1 MHDYSRPPPTDW
13 QPPTELPDLRRAGI
27 IALDTET
34 NDEGLRAEL
43 GSAWPW
49 HGGYICGVSVA
60 YRADGEIRAH
70 YLPIRHPD
78 SQNFD
83 RAQVSQWLRDH
94 VASNVRFVTQ
104 KGLYDWGWLRTD
116 LGITMPPSERLEEIG
131 ALATLVDENRRSY
144 SLDSLCAWRGLPGK
158 DETLLIEAV
167 KALGERISKKKNRP
181 QSHIWRLPARYVGR
195 YAEVDPVATRAL
207 FENLNPILDK
217 EGTRDAYRL
226 EIDLLPMV
234 HEMRWR
240 GIRVDTAKT
249 EQSRDYC
256 LQKRDQKLAELS
268 DKLGANVSMAEIGR
282 TEWLA
287 ATFDQ
292 HKISYPRTEKGNPS
306 FTAGNTGWMPKH
318 PHWLPQLIVKA
329 KKYNNAAVNVLE
341 TYILGHVVNGRIHAE
356 INPHRG
362 ESNGTKSFR
371 FSYSD
376 PPLQLMPSR
385 DEELAPLIRGALLP
399 EEGEY
404 WTDSDISQQEFRH
417 LVHCAAAQGLR
428 KAKEAAERYLND
440 PDTDFHRLVAE
451 LTGLDR
457 KLAKAVNFAKIYGAG
472 IKKFAAMI
480 GKPEAEARAI
490 LTRYN
495 RELPFVDQLAKRCE
509 YTAARQGYLEL
520 YDGARRHWDAWE
532 APAVAWT
539 KGMGPCSREEA
550 ERRVADPNHP
560 WYRRRLRRADTYT
573 ALNALIQGSAARQT
587 KLWMRALGREGIVP
601 LLQMHD
607 ALECSVSSREQAEL
621 VARLGEEAVQ
631 LAVPM
636 RVDLKFGRSWG
647 DAKHTWEGL
656 TC

>member
-1 MHDYSRPPPTDW
+1 M
-13 QPPTELPDLRRAGI
+13 E
-27 IALDTET
+27 
-34 NDEGLRAEL
+34 
-43 GSAWPW
+43 
-49 HGGYICGVSVA
+49 
-60 YRADGEIRAH
+60 
-70 YLPIRHPD
+70 
-78 SQNFD
+78 
-83 RAQVSQWLRDH
+83 
-94 VASNVRFVTQ
+94 
-104 KGLYDWGWLRTD
+104 
-116 LGITMPPSERLEEIG
+116 
-131 ALATLVDENRRSY
+131 
-144 SLDSLCAWRGLPGK
+144 
-158 DETLLIEAV
+158 
-167 KALGERISKKKNRP
+167 
-181 QSHIWRLPARYVGR
+181 
-195 YAEVDPVATRAL
+195 
-207 FENLNPILDK
+207 
-217 EGTRDAYRL
+217 
-226 EIDLLPMV
+226 
-234 HEMRWR
+234 
-240 GIRVDTAKT
+240 
-249 EQSRDYC
+249 
-256 LQKRDQKLAELS
+256 
-268 DKLGANVSMAEIGR
+268 EIGR
-282 TEWLA
+282 TAWLA

-329 KKYNNAAVNVLE
+329 DKYNNAAINVLE
-341 TYILGHVVNGRIHAE
+341 THILGHAVDGRIHAE
-356 INPHRG
+356 IHPHRG

-385 DEELAPLIRGALLP
+385 DKELGPLIRRVFLP
-399 EEGEY
+399 EEHEV
-404 WTDSDISQQEFRH
+404 WAKPDISQQEFRF
-417 LVHCAAAQGLR
+417 LVHCATAQGLR
-428 KAKEAAERYLND
+428 KAKQAAQRYLDD

-457 KLAKAVNFAKIYGAG
+457 DLAKAVNFAKIYGAG
-472 IKKFAAMI
+472 IEKFAAMI

-490 LTRYN
+490 HARYD
-495 RELPFVDQLAKRCE
+495 RELPFVHQLAKRCE
-509 YTAARQGYLEL
+509 YIAARQGYLEL
-520 YDGARRHWDAWE
+520 YDGARRHWDSWE

-587 KLWMRALGREGIVP
+587 KFWMRAVWHEGIVP

-647 DAKHTWEGL
+647 DAKHAWEEL
-656 TC
+656 T